1 MSKLQLA
8 MIEKLKMASFFAD
21 DSARPLGDRTN
32 LAPVGREQGQDAI
45 GLAEIGMFENDS
57 IG

>member
-1 MSKLQLA
+1 

-21 DSARPLGDRTN
+21 DSARPLRDCAK
-32 LAPVGREQGQDAI
+32 LASVGCEQSQDAV
-45 GLAEIGMFENDS
+45 GLAEIRMFENDG